1 MLPANVPIWLATV
14 PVDLHW
20 SFDRLVGI
28 VRACLGEEPKAGL
41 FVFLNRRADKAK
53 VLFHDQSGWCLLYKR
68 LDRGVFP
75 RPDAIENGAVSVQLS
90 VRQLQLMLAGTSL
103 AAPRRLATPASKK
116 NAPLI
121 H

>member
-1 MLPANVPIWLATV
+1 MLPADLPIWVSTC

-28 VRACLGEEPKAGL
+28 VRSHLGGDPKAGL
-41 FVFLNRRADKAK
+41 YVFLNRKADKAK
-53 VLFHDQSGWCLLYKR
+53 VLFHDHSGWCLLYKR

-75 RPDAIENGAVSVQLS
+75 RPETLENSPVSVRISL
-90 VRQLQLMLAGTSL
+90 RELQLMLVGKELPTERRITS
-103 AAPRRLATPASKK
+103 PIVKKSTPI
-116 NAPLI
+116 L